1 VGDPHCFIRSSQIVG
16 GARAM
21 NGLARSNSMNTKLA
35 KTHRLLAAGN
45 VAPLVEPC
53 RATMTRE
60 ERPTANHPLIES
72 SP

>member
-1 VGDPHCFIRSSQIVG
+1 
-16 GARAM
+16 M